1 MLLYL
6 GGVSMPKEIISK
18 ISKAVLNGDYEGIA
32 DLCSKAAESG
42 IEPKTILSEGLSLG
56 MSEMARVYG
65 KKGMYLDKVLWSTAA
80 FHLGNAAL
88 AGAYRQ
94 EKKPFLGRVVIGVP
108 DGPWTIGSDIVSAIL
123 SANGFEVINAGSDVS
138 PDAIARKAKETDA
151 DIVAVGLYLSYRIP
165 MLVELDRKLQEYGIR
180 QRVRTIVSGPSTN
193 AGIASEVGADAY
205 CADALAIARKA
216 GEFVK
221 EIRNSMTSRDRVMTS
236 LSLREPDR
244 VPLVPFAMTFSAK
257 HGGIPFSAYCNG
269 GKALAETEVHTAL
282 KFGWDAVIASSDVG
296 VYAEAIGAKVEIP
309 HDDVPR
315 LVGPAIRW
323 DNAKEDFKKLK
334 DPKHYTTVGRLAR
347 FMESVKYMKE
357 MVGDRLAV
365 IGWEEGAFQGTM
377 LMFGAD
383 PRAIFITRQ
392 DPELLKDMFRWY
404 NEFAFECARIMV
416 GYGADIIGS
425 GESVAYYLSPET
437 FEEYVLPF
445 ERDLYTRINSELGT
459 RVLIH
464 CCGYVPQCLKFAPLT
479 NSGGAIQF
487 DYQVKLGWAKKLI
500 GRKVA
505 IMGNLDC
512 NRLLHLG
519 SPSQVE
525 DACRKAI
532 RAAGRGGGFWLS
544 GGCEI
549 PRDMPD
555 ENMHAMLRAVR
566 KYGTYPLEK
575 GDKNEQA

>member
-1 MLLYL
+1 L
-6 GGVSMPKEIISK
+6 VPKEIISR
-18 ISKAVLNGDYEGIA
+18 ISKAVLNGDYEGIGDMCRNA
-32 DLCSKAAESG
+32 LEKG
-42 IEPKTILSEGLSLG
+42 IDPGTILTQGLSRG
-56 MSEMARVYG
+56 MSDMARVYG

-80 FHLGNAAL
+80 FQFGNAIL
-88 AGAYRQ
+88 AEAAPKD
-94 EKKPFLGRVVIGVP
+94 KKPFAGTVVIGVP
-108 DGPWTIGSDIVSAIL
+108 DGPWTVGSDIVSAVL
-123 SANGFEVINAGSDVS
+123 SSNGFEVINAGSDVS
-138 PDAIARKAKETDA
+138 PDLIALKARESDA

-165 MLVELDRKLQEYGIR
+165 MLVELDKKLQEYGIR
-180 QRVRTIVSGPSTN
+180 HRVRTIISGPSTN
-193 AGIASEVGADAY
+193 AGIAAAVGADAY
-205 CADALAIARKA
+205 CADAMAILRKA
-216 GEFVK
+216 QEFVR
-221 EIRNSMTSRDRVMTS
+221 EIRTSMTSRERIMAS

-244 VPLVPFAMTFSAK
+244 VPLVPFAMTFCAR
-257 HGGIPFSAYCNG
+257 HGGIPFSDYCNG
-269 GKALAETEVHTAL
+269 GKALAEAEVHTAL

-296 VYAEAIGAKVEIP
+296 VYAEAIGAKVIIP

-315 LVGPAIRW
+315 LTGPAVRW

-357 MVGDRLAV
+357 MVGEGLAV

-445 ERDLYTRINSELGT
+445 EKELYGRINREL
-459 RVLIH
+459 RAKVLIH
-464 CCGYVPQCLKFAPLT
+464 CCGYVPQCLKFAPLA
-479 NSGGAIQF
+479 NGGGAIQF

-500 GRKVA
+500 GEKVT

-519 SPSQVE
+519 SPRQVE

-532 RAAGRGGGFWLS
+532 KAAGSGGGFWLS

-575 GDKNEQA
+575 GNSDA